1 MGAEPSVAVLVAAYN
16 AQATIARAVRSA
28 LAQPEVAEVCVID
41 DASSDDTVAAAQACD
56 DGAGRLTVLRQAKN
70 AGPSAAR
77 NAGLAATQAPWV
89 CVLDADDFLLPG
101 RMAGLLSHSGTADL
115 IADDLL
121 QAKEGAEDQMRPMWD
136 ARPFA
141 PQPIDFEAFILA
153 NITREGVH
161 RRELGFLK
169 PLMRRALLDAHAI
182 GYREEM
188 RLGEDYELYA
198 RALAHGARLLLVPAQ
213 GYVSVVREGSLSG
226 RHSEADLLALRDCDQ
241 GLARIRRLTPG
252 ERWALAAHY
261 VSVDRK
267 LQWRLLILAVKGRD
281 PLAAA
286 RTFLRSPQV
295 SAYLTARLLEQAWR
309 RGTGRGPHGA

>member
-1 MGAEPSVAVLVAAYN
+1 MGVEPCVAVLVAAYN
-16 AQATIARAVRSA
+16 AEATIARAVRSA

-41 DASSDDTVAAAQACD
+41 DASSDDTVAVARACD
-56 DGAGRLTVLRQAKN
+56 DGTGRLTVLRQARN

-77 NAGLAATQAPWV
+77 NAGLAGAKAPWV

-121 QAKEGAEDQMRPMWD
+121 QAREGAENQMQPMWD
-136 ARPFA
+136 DKPFA

-153 NITREGVH
+153 NVTREGVH
-161 RRELGFLK
+161 RKELGFLK

-182 GYREEM
+182 RYREEM

-226 RHSEADLLALRDCDQ
+226 RHSEADLLALRDCDL
-241 GLARIRRLTPG
+241 GLARIRPLTPG

-267 LQWRLLILAVKGRD
+267 LQWRLLIAAVKARN
-281 PLAAA
+281 PAAAA

-309 RGTGRGPHGA
+309 RGTGRGPHGI